1 MFGKEKK
8 GQLIESTPDE
18 GVLSTNMGEKE
29 LSEKEVKK
37 QQALE
42 ERRQRKAE
50 RLRKKEEAKAAKEAK
65 AAAGQGKE
73 KNKGEKAP
81 KDKFKKGETH
91 LLLSIRFKVAA
102 ILLISVIIAVA
113 VNYVYLTSMSEE
125 ALITNT
131 ESTLCDIAGAQSGY
145 IDQAIQ
151 KYQSTMTYLDNSDN
165 ITIFEV
171 NDGGKF
177 ELEVQAMLDK
187 FLDKNSDLE
196 SISFVGVSGKKVLCS
211 TDNSLVG
218 KDCTA
223 EPFVLSI
230 LENKAPA
237 QSGVFLDGEGNPII
251 SIGVPQVKYKD
262 TSLSGVMYVNINA
275 NLLSEAVAGIKIND
289 QESSYATLMDA
300 NGNYIYHPDSSLI
313 GTQTT
318 DENILDVVAKIQA
331 GERPETTVLLDDDK
345 NYVTYH
351 VSELNDWILTI
362 SVAQSDV
369 LEPVTEMSAKAFT
382 ISAGLLIVLAIIGFA
397 FAISITQ
404 PLQKLTKVV
413 RKISHLDLVPYTKY
427 TSLQKKK
434 DETGEIS
441 RAVERMRDT
450 FQGMMGE
457 LSSISASITED
468 AKKLNEIAN
477 TVTDHADNN
486 FATTEQLSAGMQ
498 ETTASTDVISEDV
511 SKIGTYTQTI
521 NERATD
527 GVHLSEEIMKR
538 TVQMKENTLKASEST
553 RQMYEEVREETENA
567 IDRSKAV
574 SRIDDLAN
582 AIKEIADQ
590 TRLLSLN
597 ASIEA
602 ARAGEAGR
610 GFSVVAME
618 IGKLAEQS
626 SQTVGNITSIVQE
639 VTRAVNDLTSSL
651 TKTLDFLDHKVL
663 HDYDGFIEI
672 SEQYA
677 DDAGN
682 INKTMQEVDGSID
695 ELNDSISKISD
706 AIAGIN
712 ASVAESTSGVVDV
725 ANNNSDIVKLTRDTY
740 EMAQTTLGNA
750 KLLDDIIGK
759 FKLEE

>member
-8 GQLIESTPDE
+8 GQLTEGALDESVV
-18 GVLSTNMGEKE
+18 GANKGEKE

-42 ERRQRKAE
+42 EKRQRKAE
-50 RLRKKEEAKAAKEAK
+50 KLQKKEAAKAAK
-65 AAAGQGKE
+65 AAATAGEQGKE
-73 KNKGEKAP
+73 VTKKEKAP
-81 KDKFKKGETH
+81 KDKSKKGETC
-91 LLLSIRFKVAA
+91 LLASIRFKVAA
-102 ILLISVIIAVA
+102 ILLVSVIIAVA

-131 ESTLCDIAGAQSGY
+131 ESTLCDIAEAQSGY

-151 KYQSTMTYLDNSDN
+151 KYRATMTYLDNSEN

-171 NDGGKF
+171 NNGEKF
-177 ELEVQAMLDK
+177 ELEVQAMMDK
-187 FLDKNSDLE
+187 YLNKNSELE
-196 SISFVGVSGKKVLCS
+196 SISFVGVSNKKVMVT
-211 TDNSLVG
+211 TDDSLLG
-218 KDCTA
+218 KDCSA
-223 EPFVLSI
+223 EPFVVSV

-237 QSGVFLDGEGNPII
+237 QSDVFLNAAGEPII

-275 NLLSEAVAGIKIND
+275 NLLSDAVAGIKINGE
-289 QESSYATLMDA
+289 ESSYATLMDS
-300 NGNYIYHPDSSLI
+300 NGHYIYHPDASLI

-318 DENILDVVAKIQA
+318 DPNILDVVAKIQA
-331 GERPETTVLLDDDK
+331 GEKPETTVLLDADK
-345 NYVTYH
+345 NYVTYN
-351 VSELNDWILTI
+351 VSDLNNWILTI

-369 LEPVTEMSAKAFT
+369 LKPVNEMSSKAFT
-382 ISAGLLIVLAIIGFA
+382 ISAALLIVLAIVGFV

-413 RKISHLDLVPYTKY
+413 RKISHLDLVPHTKY
-427 TSLQKKK
+427 ASLQKKK

-486 FATTEQLSAGMQ
+486 FATTQQLSAGME

-511 SKIGTYTQTI
+511 SKIGTYTSTI

-527 GVHLSEEIMKR
+527 GVRLSEEIMKR
-538 TVQMKENTLKASEST
+538 TVEMKQNTMQASEST

-567 IDRSKAV
+567 IDRSKSV

-639 VTRAVNDLTSSL
+639 VTHAVNDLTKSL
-651 TKTLDFLDHKVL
+651 TKTLDFLDNKVL
-663 HDYDGFIEI
+663 SDYDGFIKI
-672 SEQYA
+672 SEKYA
-677 DDAGN
+677 DDAGS
-682 INKTMQEVDGSID
+682 INKTMQEVDNSID
-695 ELNDSISKISD
+695 ELNDSILKISD

-712 ASVAESTSGVVDV
+712 ASVAESTSGVMDV
-725 ANNNSDIVKLTRDTY
+725 ANNNSDIVQLTRETY